1 MDYCGLLLIVMVTKD
16 KDEVR
21 DNWKDST
28 LWSMLF
34 FLVFTNDKCGSKVT
48 KFDVSC

>member
-1 MDYCGLLLIVMVTKD
+1 MVTKD

-28 LWSMLF
+28 LEYVIVF
-34 FLVFTNDKCGSKVT
+34 VFTNDKCGSKVT
-48 KFDVSC
+48 KVDVSG

>member
-1 MDYCGLLLIVMVTKD
+1 MDYCGLLWIIVDYCGLLLIVMVTKD

-28 LWSMLF
+28 LEYVI
-34 FLVFTNDKCGSKVT
+34 VFCFYK
-48 KFDVSC
+48 